1 MRNVLTFILAG
12 GKGERLNPLTKDR
25 AKPAVPFGGI
35 YRIIDVTLSNCINS
49 NLRRIYILTQY
60 KSFSLQK
67 HLLAGWMDIVS
78 SQLGEFIDLI
88 PAQQRVSSDWYL
100 GTADAIYQ
108 NMYTI
113 SDHDPHHILILAG
126 DHVYKMNYGEMFEQH
141 KKLDA
146 DVIVSCI
153 PMPVET
159 STSFG
164 VIEVDDEFRV
174 IGFQEK
180 PQNPKTIPGQPD
192 KILASMGIY
201 LFRREALCEELELDA
216 ETPESQHDFGK
227 NVIPQMIKNNRR
239 VYAFNFV
246 DHTGDPGYWRDIGTR
261 DAYYQANMDLVQPEP
276 LFNIHDKK
284 WPIRTNH
291 LQYPPIKA
299 ISIADKKKNVINT
312 SIINSLVS
320 GGCILEGARIEGSI
334 LSPNVRACRN
344 AEILNS
350 VIMNNVVIGEGA
362 RIKNAI
368 IDKEVNI
375 PPGVKIGYDLEN
387 DRKVFDMTASGI
399 VIVGKR
405 ESIRAGKE
413 KIK

>member
-49 NLRRIYILTQY
+49 GLRRIFILTQY

-67 HLLAGWMDIVS
+67 HLLSGWMDIVS

-108 NMYTI
+108 NMYAI

-126 DHVYKMNYGEMFEQH
+126 DHVYKMNYGEMFEVY

-146 DVIVSCI
+146 DVVVSCI
-153 PMPVET
+153 PMPAET
-159 STSFG
+159 STLFG

-174 IGFQEK
+174 VGFQEK
-180 PQNPKTIPGQPD
+180 PKNPKTIPGQPD

-201 LFRREALCEELELDA
+201 LFRRESLCEALELDA
-216 ETPESQHDFGK
+216 ENPDSHHDFGK
-227 NVIPQMIKNNRR
+227 NIIPQMIQNNRR

-246 DHTGDPGYWRDIGTR
+246 DPTGEPGYWRDIGTR
-261 DAYYQANMDLVQPEP
+261 DAYYQANMDLVRPEP

-291 LQYPPIKA
+291 MQYPPIKA
-299 ISIADKKKNVINT
+299 VSMKGGNGQIFDT
-312 SIINSLVS
+312 SVINSLVA

-334 LSPNVRACRN
+334 LSPNVRVGCKS
-344 AEILNS
+344 EVMNS
-350 VIMNNVVIGEGA
+350 VIMNNVTIGEDVQ
-362 RIKNAI
+362 IKNAI
-368 IDKEVNI
+368 IDKEVVI

-387 DRKVFDMTASGI
+387 DRKRFDVTTSGV
-399 VIVGKR
+399 VILEKR
-405 ESIRAGKE
+405 QP
-413 KIK
+413 IKTPKTKL